1 MAAPFADVR
10 IDANGVKS
18 GADFGDEMEIM
29 MLGAG
34 VSTCALFSCL
44 QLTDGY
50 FSQQEVGRSCCVIKY
65 KGATVVCDA
74 GSHPAYQGLPALP
87 CGLFYGC
94 KGYMLSLFFS
104 CNVIDSSTSWTGLP
118 LMRFSSLSP
127 FALCC
132 SCCFSLCFLFF
143 CLAFMWI
150 MLLRCHM
157 SWKRCALF

>member
-44 QLTDGY
+44 QLRDCTDL
-50 FSQQEVGRSCCVIKY
+50 QQEVGRSCCVIKY

-94 KGYMLSLFFS
+94 KGHMLSLFA
-104 CNVIDSSTSWTGLP
+104 ILDSSMNWIGLP

-127 FALCC
+127 F
-132 SCCFSLCFLFF
+132 SLSAPATLVHSASF
-143 CLAFMWI
+143 CLVAFMWI

-157 SWKRCALF
+157 SWRRCVFF